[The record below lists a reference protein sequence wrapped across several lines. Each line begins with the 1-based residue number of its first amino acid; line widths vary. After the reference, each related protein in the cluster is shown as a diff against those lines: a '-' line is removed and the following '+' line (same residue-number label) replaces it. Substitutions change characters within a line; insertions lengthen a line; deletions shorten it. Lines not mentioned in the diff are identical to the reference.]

1 MSAEKRPSPLPTVFT
16 NAVDGAG
23 FKPTVNKKGAERGRN
38 AEISDAMFKRALRD
52 RKEELKTRR

>member
-1 MSAEKRPSPLPTVFT
+1 MSEKKKPSPHPTVFT
-16 NAVDGAG
+16 NAVSGAG

-52 RKEELKTRR
+52 RKKT